1 MTASRRTA
9 VGLLAGGLA
18 GGLAALVHRSAGAA
32 PGHDDAALHATLD
45 ALGPSPDPVA
55 GVRALA
61 RFDPRQLSVC
71 ARLDLLTV
79 RAGLTA
85 DARLAAMAPGDP
97 ARYAAQVARQCGGPV
112 DLLRAEHLLAGEVAR
127 LERQA
132 AAVFNTLG
140 LGAGTTGA
148 RFRALLH
155 RGDGAYPDSD
165 AGRATAVADMN
176 AVLAKARA
184 ALPRWFAPLP
194 RECLDVSVRQMTVA
208 EVASGKG
215 GFRVLPG
222 DGQPGRYVVDLRQIA
237 RRPRWMLASVVHHE
251 LLPGH
256 MVQLPIE
263 RRSHPHPLRLR
274 YAAAFTES
282 WAIHAEWLAWRLLPD
297 AHSVAGAIHWRLFR
311 VTRALAD
318 LAVNSG
324 TAPDR
329 VLAQLTDKLGFPVY
343 FAPFADD
350 IERMRVTP
358 GLRVAEALGALTL
371 ARQSTRAHNI
381 SAFNTALLACGAH
394 RIA

>member
-9 VGLLAGGLA
+9 VGLLA

-165 AGRATAVADMN
+165 SGRDASVADMN

-184 ALPRWFAPLP
+184 ALPRWFASLP
-194 RECLDVSVRQMTVA
+194 RECLDVSVRQMTAA

-263 RRSHPHPLRLR
+263 WRARPHPLRLR
-274 YAAAFTES
+274 YAAAFAES
-282 WAIHAEWLAWRLLPD
+282 WAIHAEWLAWQGGLLPD
-297 AHSVAGAIHWRLFR
+297 AHSIAGAIHWRLFR
-311 VTRALAD
+311 MTRALAD
-318 LAVNSG
+318 LAVARG
-324 TAPDR
+324 TASDR
-329 VLAQLTDKLGFPVY
+329 VIAELAEKLGFPAY
-343 FAPFADD
+343 FAPFPDD
-350 IERMRVTP
+350 IERMRTTP
-358 GLRVAEALGALTL
+358 GLRVAEALGALAL
-371 ARQSTRAHNI
+371 ARQSAEAGNLR
-381 SAFNTALLACGAH
+381 AFNTALLACGAGSI
-394 RIA
+394 R